1 MFFALL
7 KLNIN
12 QCEDGIVGKHTINS
26 DELYEGKIFTSRADF
41 KQQLAVYA
49 LRHKFRFKNARSSPE
64 GMVLRC
70 ISQTC
75 N

>member
-26 DELYEGKIFTSRADF
+26 DELYEGKIL
-41 KQQLAVYA
+41 QVEL
-49 LRHKFRFKNARSSPE
+49 
-64 GMVLRC
+64 
-70 ISQTC
+70 IS
-75 N
+75 NNNWYYMH